1 MNIIILSHRRSLNKA
16 EGFIRANKHN
26 NLILVT
32 DAANL
37 DEKFSYLQLISK
49 VYHIKG
55 FDIVNITKKIKQ
67 CDSVFCV
74 SENLL
79 PIQSQLESYYGIDN
93 LTPYAAEVLSNKQ
106 TFDNFCRSVGL
117 SDYVP
122 KSITPTFHNQLE
134 IFDNKEIFTKPDIG
148 TGSNVFLPDSDQNQP
163 KIEYRRWNN
172 KHHFM
177 KYLKDKNFHNDF
189 FTINKVGIQNDKFN
203 NKPCKIIVQEYHWS
217 ETPSVAPIG
226 FIRDGKL
233 NIVTYLKISK
243 TKFGD
248 VLDLNKNPIELHS
261 NSKTTD
267 IAKNLA
273 VWTVPK
279 NEIDKD
285 VHDKIVGFMQTI
297 IDKLKIKDLFYAGP
311 DFHFSNGKLIAID
324 FNARVGQMMNILD
337 GLESNNIFEN
347 IKDGRDPVINEQLL
361 WGASLLKPGV
371 IVSVASLEHIEH
383 NLNYL
388 NTELKPGVVVPEFQ
402 NLQNKEFNIN
412 LNVSGKSEQELF
424 DNYQQANQLL
434 QNCITY

>member
-16 EGFIRANKHN
+16 QGIINAYKDS
-26 NLILVT
+26 NLLLVT
-32 DAANL
+32 DAATL
-37 DEKFSYLQLISK
+37 DEKFSFLKNITQVHFVK
-49 VYHIKG
+49 A
-55 FDIVNITKKIKQ
+55 FDIINITRKIPN
-67 CDSVFCV
+67 CDKIICV

-79 PIQSQLESYYGIDN
+79 PIQSQLESYYEITN
-93 LTPYAAEVLSNKQ
+93 LTPFAAEVLSNKQ
-106 TFDNFCRSVGL
+106 TFDNFCRNVGL
-117 SDYVP
+117 SNFVP
-122 KSITPTFHNQLE
+122 KSITPTFHSQLE
-134 IFDNKEIFTKPDIG
+134 IFDNNEIFTKPDIG
-148 TGSNVFLPDSDQNQP
+148 TGSNVFLPGSNQNQP

-248 VLDLNKNPIELHS
+248 ILDNDKNPIELHS
-261 NSKTTD
+261 NSRTTD

-279 NEIDKD
+279 SEIDED
-285 VHDKIVGFMQTI
+285 VHNKIVGFMQTI

-324 FNARVGQMMNILD
+324 FNARIGQMMNILD
-337 GLESNNIFEN
+337 ALESNNIFEN
-347 IKDGRDPVINEQLL
+347 IKNNLDPVINKQLL
-361 WGASLLKPGV
+361 WGASLLKSG
-371 IVSVASLEHIEH
+371 IIKSVASLEHIEH

-388 NTELKPGVVVPEFQ
+388 NTELKPGVVVPEYQ

-412 LNVSGKSEQELF
+412 LNVTGKTEQELF
-424 DNYQQANQLL
+424 DNYKQANQLL

>member
-16 EGFIRANKHN
+16 QGIINAYKDS
-26 NLILVT
+26 NLLLVT
-32 DAANL
+32 DAATL
-37 DEKFSYLQLISK
+37 DEKFSFLKNITQVHFVK
-49 VYHIKG
+49 A
-55 FDIVNITKKIKQ
+55 FDIINITRKIPN
-67 CDSVFCV
+67 CDKIICV

-79 PIQSQLESYYGIDN
+79 PIQSQLESYYEITN
-93 LTPYAAEVLSNKQ
+93 LTPFAAEVLSNKQ
-106 TFDNFCRSVGL
+106 TFDNFCRNVGL
-117 SDYVP
+117 SNFVP
-122 KSITPTFHNQLE
+122 KSITPTFHSQLE
-134 IFDNKEIFTKPDIG
+134 IFDNNEIFTKPDIG
-148 TGSNVFLPDSDQNQP
+148 TGSNVFLPGSNQNQP

-248 VLDLNKNPIELHS
+248 ILDNDKNPIELHS
-261 NSKTTD
+261 NSRTTD

-279 NEIDKD
+279 SEIDED
-285 VHDKIVGFMQTI
+285 VHNKIVGFMQTI

-324 FNARVGQMMNILD
+324 FNARIGQMMNILD
-337 GLESNNIFEN
+337 ALESNNIFEN
-347 IKDGRDPVINEQLL
+347 IKNNLDPVINKQLL
-361 WGASLLKPGV
+361 WGASLLKSG
-371 IVSVASLEHIEH
+371 IIKSVASLEHIEH

-388 NTELKPGVVVPEFQ
+388 NTELNPGVVVPEYQ

-412 LNVSGKSEQELF
+412 LNVTGKTEQELF
-424 DNYQQANQLL
+424 DNYKQANQLL

>member
-16 EGFIRANKHN
+16 QGIINAYKDS
-26 NLILVT
+26 NLLLVT
-32 DAANL
+32 DAATL
-37 DEKFSYLQLISK
+37 DEKFSFLKNITQVHFVK
-49 VYHIKG
+49 A
-55 FDIVNITKKIKQ
+55 FDIINITRKIPN
-67 CDSVFCV
+67 CDKIICV

-79 PIQSQLESYYGIDN
+79 PIQSQLESYYEITN
-93 LTPYAAEVLSNKQ
+93 LTPFAAEVLSNKQ
-106 TFDNFCRSVGL
+106 TFDNFCRNVGL
-117 SDYVP
+117 SNFVP
-122 KSITPTFHNQLE
+122 KSITPTFHSQLE
-134 IFDNKEIFTKPDIG
+134 IFDNNEIFTKPDIG
-148 TGSNVFLPDSDQNQP
+148 TGSNVFLPGSNQNQP

-248 VLDLNKNPIELHS
+248 ILDNDKNPIELHS
-261 NSKTTD
+261 NSRTTD

-279 NEIDKD
+279 SEIDED
-285 VHDKIVGFMQTI
+285 VHNKIVGFMQTI

-324 FNARVGQMMNILD
+324 FNARIGQMMNILD
-337 GLESNNIFEN
+337 ALESNNIFEN
-347 IKDGRDPVINEQLL
+347 IKNNLDPVINKQLL
-361 WGASLLKPGV
+361 WGASLLKSG
-371 IVSVASLEHIEH
+371 IIKSVASLEHIEH

-388 NTELKPGVVVPEFQ
+388 NTELKPGVVVPEYQ

-412 LNVSGKSEQELF
+412 LNVTGKTEQELF
-424 DNYQQANQLL
+424 ENYKQANQLL

>member
-16 EGFIRANKHN
+16 QGIINAYKDS
-26 NLILVT
+26 NLLLVT
-32 DAANL
+32 DAATL
-37 DEKFSYLQLISK
+37 DEKFSFLKNITQVHFVK
-49 VYHIKG
+49 A
-55 FDIVNITKKIKQ
+55 FDIIKITSKIPN
-67 CDSVFCV
+67 CDKIICV

-79 PIQSQLESYYGIDN
+79 PIQSQLESYYEINN
-93 LTPYAAEVLSNKQ
+93 LTPFAAEVLSNKQ
-106 TFDNFCRSVGL
+106 TFDNFCRNVGL
-117 SDYVP
+117 SNFVP
-122 KSITPTFHNQLE
+122 KSITPTFHSQLE
-134 IFDNKEIFTKPDIG
+134 IFDNNEIFTKPDIG
-148 TGSNVFLPDSDQNQP
+148 TGSNVFLPGSNQNQP

-189 FTINKVGIQNDKFN
+189 FNINKVGIQNDKFN

-279 NEIDKD
+279 SEIDED
-285 VHDKIVGFMQTI
+285 VHNKIVGFMQII

-311 DFHFSNGKLIAID
+311 DFHFSDGKLIAID
-324 FNARVGQMMNILD
+324 FNARIGQMMNILD
-337 GLESNNIFEN
+337 ALESNNIFEN
-347 IKDGRDPVINEQLL
+347 IKNNLDPVINKQLL
-361 WGASLLKPGV
+361 WGASLLKSG
-371 IVSVASLEHIEH
+371 IIKSVASLEHIEH

-388 NTELKPGVVVPEFQ
+388 NTELKPGVVVPEYQ

-412 LNVSGKSEQELF
+412 LNVTGKTEQELF
-424 DNYQQANQLL
+424 DNYKQANQLL

>member
-1 MNIIILSHRRSLNKA
+1 M
-16 EGFIRANKHN
+16 
-26 NLILVT
+26 
-32 DAANL
+32 
-37 DEKFSYLQLISK
+37 
-49 VYHIKG
+49 
-55 FDIVNITKKIKQ
+55 
-67 CDSVFCV
+67 
-74 SENLL
+74 
-79 PIQSQLESYYGIDN
+79 
-93 LTPYAAEVLSNKQ
+93 
-106 TFDNFCRSVGL
+106 
-117 SDYVP
+117 
-122 KSITPTFHNQLE
+122 
-134 IFDNKEIFTKPDIG
+134 
-148 TGSNVFLPDSDQNQP
+148 PDSDQNQP

-189 FTINKVGIQNDKFN
+189 FTINKVGMQNDKFN
-203 NKPCKIIVQEYHWS
+203 NKLCKIIVQEYHWS

-279 NEIDKD
+279 NEVDKD
-285 VHDKIVGFMQTI
+285 VHDKILHFMQTI

-324 FNARVGQMMNILD
+324 FNARPGQMMNILD

-347 IKDGRDPVINEQLL
+347 IKDGLDPVINEQLL
-361 WGASLLKPGV
+361 WGASLLKPGI
-371 IVSVASLEHIEH
+371 IVSVASLKHLEH

-388 NTELKPGVVVPEFQ
+388 NTELKSGIVVPEFQ

-424 DNYQQANQLL
+424 DNYKQANQLL